1 MEPNGSDALEV
12 IADRLEAVLPETL
25 TRGAIERTVRRVW
38 DQLAPNA
45 TCTAFLPLLTERI
58 ARERLRTCPH
68 DDARLHH
75 ALRGRARSAQFKACT
90 AELRTLSVTV

>member
-12 IADRLEAVLPETL
+12 IADRLVAVLPETL
-25 TRGAIERTVRRVW
+25 TRGVIERTVRRVW
-38 DQLAPNA
+38 DELGQHA

-58 ARERLRTCPH
+58 ARERLRTCTH
-68 DDARLHH
+68 DDARMDD
-75 ALRGRARSAQFKACT
+75 AMRGRSPGAQFEACA

>member
-25 TRGAIERTVRRVW
+25 TSGAIKRTVRRVW
-38 DQLAPNA
+38 DELAHNA

-58 ARERLRTCPH
+58 ARERLRTCAYG
-68 DDARLHH
+68 DARLHH
-75 ALRGRARSAQFKACT
+75 AVRGRARSAQFEACT